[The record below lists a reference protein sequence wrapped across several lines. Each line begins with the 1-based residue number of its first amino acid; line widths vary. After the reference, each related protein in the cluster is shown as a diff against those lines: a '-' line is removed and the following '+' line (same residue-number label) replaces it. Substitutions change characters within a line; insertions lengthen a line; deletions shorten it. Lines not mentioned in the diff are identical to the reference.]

1 VHSAA
6 ALRLGYVRA
15 VGPVDLRRRAPG
27 AKAPV
32 LILGFNAGLEDL
44 LHPRR
49 QRQGQRQ
56 RQRLALR
63 AFVVPTLRQA
73 QGRLL
78 RKRREGW
85 GTRFVSC
92 GGEVKVPVPRLFKER
107 RDKDGPPGIDPP
119 FAKLIRGGWFAKVFF
134 MSDRVMSES
143 AMSESTEQIR
153 ELLDSVY
160 RVDSGRILAT
170 LIRLLGDFDLA
181 EEAMHEAFAAALSLW
196 PKSGVPGNPRPW
208 LISTAR
214 FKAIDTLRRRARFDA
229 SQDEFVRYFEAQSIS
244 AERSNKNEEHGLE
257 DDYLEDDRLRLIF
270 TCCHPSLAPDA
281 RVALTLR
288 EVCGLTTEEI
298 AKAFLITPRTLA
310 QRVVRAKAKIRETP
324 IRYEVPTPGE
334 LPERL
339 GAVLQVIYLVFNEG
353 YSAAAGAEVTRAE
366 LTGEAIR
373 LGRLLVELHL
383 TELGPEPE
391 VIGLLSL
398 MLLQESRRAARNS
411 PTGELILLENQ
422 DRALWNREQIAEGV
436 ALLEKA
442 LQYRQ
447 KSRRFGSYTLQAAIA
462 AVHAEAESV
471 ARTDWRQIVA
481 LYDRLLQVQP
491 SPVVQLNRAVAIAMR
506 DGPEAG
512 LTNIDA
518 VLEHGELAN
527 YYLAHSAR
535 ADMCRRLGRTAE
547 ARASYEKALA
557 LTQQEPERQFLQE
570 RIRQLK

>member
-1 VHSAA
+1 MA
-6 ALRLGYVRA
+6 
-15 VGPVDLRRRAPG
+15 
-27 AKAPV
+27 
-32 LILGFNAGLEDL
+32 
-44 LHPRR
+44 
-49 QRQGQRQ
+49 
-56 RQRLALR
+56 
-63 AFVVPTLRQA
+63 
-73 QGRLL
+73 
-78 RKRREGW
+78 
-85 GTRFVSC
+85 
-92 GGEVKVPVPRLFKER
+92 
-107 RDKDGPPGIDPP
+107 
-119 FAKLIRGGWFAKVFF
+119 
-134 MSDRVMSES
+134 DRVVSEHS
-143 AMSESTEQIR
+143 PEQKHDQIR
-153 ELLDSVY
+153 ELLDSLY

-196 PKSGVPGNPRPW
+196 PTSGVPGNPRPW

-229 SQDEFVRYFEAQSIS
+229 SQDELVRYLEAQSSS
-244 AERSNKNEEHGLE
+244 AEKSNKNEE
-257 DDYLEDDRLRLIF
+257 DSLEDDRLRLIF
-270 TCCHPSLAPDA
+270 TCCHPSLAPEA

-298 AKAFLITPRTLA
+298 AKAFLTTPRTLA
-310 QRVVRAKAKIRETP
+310 QRIVRAKTKIRETHIP
-324 IRYEVPTPGE
+324 YEVPTPQE

-373 LGRLLVELHL
+373 LGRLL
-383 TELGPEPE
+383 TELQPEPE
-391 VIGLLSL
+391 VLGLLSL
-398 MLLQESRRAARNS
+398 MLLQESRRAARTS

-422 DRALWNREQIAEGV
+422 NRSLWNREQIAEGV

-442 LQYRQ
+442 LQYQQ
-447 KSRRFGSYTLQAAIA
+447 KSCRFGSYTLQAAIA

-471 ARTDWRQIVA
+471 AATDWGEIVA
-481 LYDRLLQVQP
+481 LYDQLLRIQP
-491 SPVVQLNRAVAIAMR
+491 SSVVELNRAVAIAMR

-512 LTNIDA
+512 LAHMDA

-535 ADMCRRLGRTAE
+535 ADMYRRLGRTAE
-547 ARASYEKALA
+547 ARSSYEKALA
-557 LTQQEPERQFLQE
+557 LTQQQPERQFLQD